1 MMSTVRRVVAQLDAN
16 LPIERLTTLTQQVR
30 GNIFPDHMITTLSAS
45 FAALA
50 TLLAAIGL
58 YGVLAFSVM
67 RRTREIGI
75 RLAIGAPAGSV
86 RNMVLREVAS
96 LIAIG
101 AVLAIPAAL
110 AIGSCA
116 ASLLFEMK
124 GNDPAVAAATAG
136 VALVSLA
143 AGYFPA
149 RRAMKIDA
157 TVALRYE

>member
-1 MMSTVRRVVAQLDAN
+1 MLSDLRFAFGTLSRTPIVTLVAILSLA
-16 LPIERLTTLTQQVR
+16 P
-30 GNIFPDHMITTLSAS
+30 LSAS

-58 YGVLAFSVM
+58 YGVLAFSVT

-75 RLAIGAPAGSV
+75 RLALGAPVSSV
-86 RNMVLREVAS
+86 RNMVLREVAI

-101 AVLAIPAAL
+101 AALAIPAAL
-110 AIGSCA
+110 AIGNFA

-124 GNDPAVAAATAG
+124 GNDPAVIAAATAG

-149 RRAMKIDA
+149 RRAMRIDP

>member
-1 MMSTVRRVVAQLDAN
+1 
-16 LPIERLTTLTQQVR
+16 
-30 GNIFPDHMITTLSAS
+30 MITTLSAS

-58 YGVLAFSVM
+58 YGVLAFSVT

-75 RLAIGAPAGSV
+75 RLALGAPVSSV
-86 RNMVLREVAS
+86 RNMVLREVAI

-101 AVLAIPAAL
+101 AALAIPAAL
-110 AIGSCA
+110 AIGSFA

-124 GNDPAVAAATAG
+124 GNDPAVIAAATAG

-149 RRAMKIDA
+149 RRAMRIDP

>member
-1 MMSTVRRVVAQLDAN
+1 MLSDLRFAFRTLSRTPIVTLVAILSLA
-16 LPIERLTTLTQQVR
+16 P
-30 GNIFPDHMITTLSAS
+30 LSAS

-58 YGVLAFSVM
+58 YGVLAFSVT

-75 RLAIGAPAGSV
+75 RLALGAPVSSV
-86 RNMVLREVAS
+86 RNMVLREVAI

-101 AVLAIPAAL
+101 AALAIPAAL
-110 AIGSCA
+110 AIGNFA

-124 GNDPAVAAATAG
+124 GNDPAVIAAATAG

-149 RRAMKIDA
+149 RRAMRIDP